1 MSGLKKKYKNLVV
14 NYPYSVQ
21 EQCDRDGKIGL
32 ESDKKIEDNLEVFDE
47 NILEG
52 SILSMKPPLSR
63 DEIKDL
69 NNNKERQDNI
79 LSKFEENGN
88 SLIPWTEFK
97 NDTEEWLK
105 IIDDLKKENKILI
118 SQYHAGIRVYNS
130 LMFHMIQKINNE
142 QIQEK
147 SSTTVN
153 PKLKSALLWEL
164 VFVKRLMEKQNKKE
178 ESKKS
183 YNKKTISYEMFE
195 YIFLK
200 LKKLQNKIN
209 ERTSEF
215 D

>member
-21 EQCDRDGKIGL
+21 EQCDRDAKIGL

-69 NNNKERQDNI
+69 NNNKEKQDNI

>member
-147 SSTTVN
+147 SSNTVN